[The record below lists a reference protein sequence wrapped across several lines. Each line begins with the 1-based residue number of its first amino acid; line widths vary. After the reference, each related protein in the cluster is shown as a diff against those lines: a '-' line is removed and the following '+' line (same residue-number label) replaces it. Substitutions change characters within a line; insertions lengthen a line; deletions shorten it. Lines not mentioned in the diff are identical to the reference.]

1 MLTKDRVLQT
11 GNSISGLTVK
21 DQVGDTV
28 IDNDAKII
36 TVTIEDNGADIS
48 MITLENLG
56 LSFGASANVSEGE
69 TLDFSS
75 SNTTSI
81 IVSSE
86 VGESV
91 TWIIKLQ
98 VDIDLSDV
106 SIAGTWTI
114 SEIGIYSD
122 LFSWESWGGWE
133 KTELLNNYLPNV
145 SAELDNTITFT
156 VDGKNA
162 EGEPYGTFEN
172 NAGTDGAYGNFVSD
186 DASWPE
192 TDFNSRY
199 RKVPTTAGTWI
210 INEEKVI
217 ITDAGG
223 VEYTLDIEVNTQT
236 EIALSTEL
244 EYKSELFDWGR
255 V

>member
-1 MLTKDRVLQT
+1 M
-11 GNSISGLTVK
+11 
-21 DQVGDTV
+21 
-28 IDNDAKII
+28 
-36 TVTIEDNGADIS
+36 
-48 MITLENLG
+48 
-56 LSFGASANVSEGE
+56 
-69 TLDFSS
+69 
-75 SNTTSI
+75 
-81 IVSSE
+81 
-86 VGESV
+86 
-91 TWIIKLQ
+91 
-98 VDIDLSDV
+98 
-106 SIAGTWTI
+106 
-114 SEIGIYSD
+114 
-122 LFSWESWGGWE
+122 
-133 KTELLNNYLPNV
+133 LNNYLPNV

-244 EYKSELFDWGR
+244 EYKSELFDWGG
-255 V
+255 VSNYSFEETAHMSKKMWYNLIK